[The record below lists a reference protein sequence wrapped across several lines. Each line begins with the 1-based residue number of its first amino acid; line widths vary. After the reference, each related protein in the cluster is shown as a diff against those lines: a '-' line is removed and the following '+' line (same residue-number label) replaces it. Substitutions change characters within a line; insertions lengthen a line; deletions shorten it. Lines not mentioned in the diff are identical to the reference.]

1 MTERNQQ
8 FDTYDQWTASAEL
21 WLARKG
27 ATERAI
33 CFDAKGR
40 LIYSNY
46 GARVARDDKAFP
58 IRWLW
63 PTQLPEIMSR
73 AEAMATAVVAG
84 NERDPAIDEFL
95 NAVPGLVARIRAKLE
110 AA

>member
-1 MTERNQQ
+1 MTELNQQ
-8 FDTYDQWTASAEL
+8 FETYEQWNSSSEV
-21 WLARKG
+21 WLTRKG

-46 GARVARDDKAFP
+46 GARVARDDGAFP

-63 PTQLPEIMSR
+63 PTQLPEIVFR
-73 AEAMATAVVAG
+73 AEAMASAVSLG
-84 NERDPAIDEFL
+84 RDFDPAIDDFIRI
-95 NAVPGLVARIRAKLE
+95 APGLLEKIAKLRE